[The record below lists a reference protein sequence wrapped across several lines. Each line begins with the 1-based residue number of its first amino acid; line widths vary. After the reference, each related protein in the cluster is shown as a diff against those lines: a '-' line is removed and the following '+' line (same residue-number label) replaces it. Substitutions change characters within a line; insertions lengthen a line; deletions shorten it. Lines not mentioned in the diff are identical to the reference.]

1 MADVEAKSAHERGAE
16 LTSQLLGFLREKGA
30 QKSEIKVALGN
41 LGLIYNLRLVPIGTA
56 VGGAGPGATAR
67 GPVKGVG
74 EKTPARPQQ
83 APAAWKQDPR
93 WLAACARRSRAV
105 AQVKV
110 SSNEETIS
118 ELRSAEAELKSLKT
132 ELRK

>member
-1 MADVEAKSAHERGAE
+1 MADRNVQTAHERGAA
-16 LTSQLLGFLREKGA
+16 LTSDLLAFLREKGA

-74 EKTPARPQQ
+74 ENTPARPQQ

-93 WLAACARRSRAV
+93 WIEACSRRSRAV
-105 AQVKV
+105 EQVKV
-110 SSNEETIS
+110 SSNEETLG
-118 ELRSAEAELKSLKT
+118 ELRSAEAELKTLKA